1 MCLCIDFVQDIK
13 NEGISSKTYES
24 IETLKV
30 Q

>member
-1 MCLCIDFVQDIK
+1 MCLCIDFLKDYK
-13 NEGISSKTYES
+13 NEVISSKTYVS